1 MIEQIK
7 SNIFELRKEDIK
19 KVVKEELKE
28 VEKLSSTVGLLQT
41 HVDNLKAQNTQL
53 QERCSESENK
63 IDELEQYGM
72 RLCLR
77 ITGISTE
84 EKEKSD
90 SVLTKVEELID
101 ETSVNISDSARDRA
115 HRIREKKGKSQAV
128 INPKTPH
135 TLL

>member
-53 QERCSESENK
+53 QEDVQRA
-63 IDELEQYGM
+63 
-72 RLCLR
+72 R
-77 ITGISTE
+77 
-84 EKEKSD
+84 
-90 SVLTKVEELID
+90 TK
-101 ETSVNISDSARDRA
+101 
-115 HRIREKKGKSQAV
+115 
-128 INPKTPH
+128 
-135 TLL
+135 